1 MTFVW
6 QIKVVFLLFEQKNV
20 KSGNKKCVQWVFL
33 LFNIHFIF
41 YYLSFFSH
49 LSLKVNQQV
58 LQEVLQLL
66 VLHIFLDQILHLLFS
81 FVVYDLE
88 FVVHNQVDDQVFLYH
103 IVFRLYRVQYNFPE
117 DYQLNYLL
125 NLIVYDMLDLFFF
138 VIKRKIEV

>member
-1 MTFVW
+1 
-6 QIKVVFLLFEQKNV
+6 
-20 KSGNKKCVQWVFL
+20 
-33 LFNIHFIF
+33 
-41 YYLSFFSH
+41 
-49 LSLKVNQQV
+49 
-58 LQEVLQLL
+58 VLQLL